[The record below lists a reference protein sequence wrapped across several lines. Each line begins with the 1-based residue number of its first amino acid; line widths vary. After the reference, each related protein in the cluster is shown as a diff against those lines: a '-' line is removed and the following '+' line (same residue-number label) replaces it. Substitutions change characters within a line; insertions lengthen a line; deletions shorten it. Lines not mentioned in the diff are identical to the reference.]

1 MKEVVQDALRPEQP
15 ALIREGGLFRAG
27 YDEQLDDLRTKA
39 GKGTS
44 WLAELESTQREQLD
58 IPSLKV
64 KYNRQFGY
72 FIEVTKT
79 HLDKV
84 PEDWI
89 RRQTMTNAERY
100 VTPELKEWEEI
111 ILTADSRA
119 NAIEFKLFCSLRD
132 EVKAVT
138 HTLSEIARKV
148 STVDVLSSFAHHAR
162 QRSWTRPQIVDDDR
176 LEFLGLDTPC

>member
-1 MKEVVQDALRPEQP
+1 MPSLQSLLQESDDSLLNACADGLVDLEPLQERIEDALQPEQP
-15 ALIREGGLFRAG
+15 ALIREGGLFRTG
-27 YDEQLDDLRTKA
+27 YDEKLDDLRTKA
-39 GKGTS
+39 AQGTT
-44 WLAELESTQREQLD
+44 WLSELESSQREHLD

-119 NAIEFKLFCSLRD
+119 NAIEFKLFCKLYSQISKNLIIFFVNPWNDLGFNSL
-132 EVKAVT
+132 
-138 HTLSEIARKV
+138 
-148 STVDVLSSFAHHAR
+148 
-162 QRSWTRPQIVDDDR
+162 
-176 LEFLGLDTPC
+176 FL